1 MGTICFP
8 VLKPLGLNIFA
19 QHLWPLIIQLQSVS
33 LPSATLHTPYIL
45 ASLYFPSAQP
55 TQLVNLPSSLP
66 LLMLGPLPRLPCL
79 QLPGRLLFVSQCL
92 MSLFT
97 LKFSLI
103 CSHSIQRINCFLFY
117 VFAIN
122 FYDISIAFIRST
134 HLFLSHSLL
143 QHCDQQAPGLVY
155 YPQIFTEL
163 NYIVWCRLKRNNV

>member
-1 MGTICFP
+1 MGTIYFL

-33 LPSATLHTPYIL
+33 QPSATLNTPYIL

-55 TQLVNLPSSLP
+55 TQLVNLPTSLL

-92 MSLFT
+92 ISLFT

-103 CSHSIQRINCFLFY
+103 CSHSVQRINCSLFY
-117 VFAIN
+117 VFAI
-122 FYDISIAFIRST
+122 FFMI
-134 HLFLSHSLL
+134 LL
-143 QHCDQQAPGLVY
+143 LH
-155 YPQIFTEL
+155 F
-163 NYIVWCRLKRNNV
+163 